1 MPMVDLPPQYVTL
14 LLVTLIVLLLI
25 LTTSILS
32 RPRVF
37 TQYLEHMT
45 GIKLS
50 PRDVARVFKRRGR
63 PGVRDMFLELIIR
76 EDLRDSP
83 RITPDTPPDRGVL
96 TPADK
101 RKK

>member
-1 MPMVDLPPQYVTL
+1 MPTVDLPPQYVTL
-14 LLVTLIVLLLI
+14 LLVTLIVLLL
-25 LTTSILS
+25 LLVTSLVS

-50 PRDVARVFKRRGR
+50 PRDVGRVFKRRGR
-63 PGVRDMFLELIIR
+63 AGVREMFLELIIR

-83 RITPDTPPDRGVL
+83 RITPETPPDRGVL
-96 TPADK
+96 SPPDK
-101 RKK
+101 SKK